1 MKEKMIAIFCIFLI
15 LSTSYAS
22 AQSTRDSDIPI
33 FTSNIEET
41 GESIIVNVG
50 KLEPT
55 IVPTNILEEQDV
67 PVYVFLEGATLGS
80 LAFGEDAPEN
90 FPFYGIPEI
99 ERVSISNVESTNNIV
114 SNVVHIKPKDRKYVV
129 DENGR
134 FFDMGYLILKLRKIK
149 DEKELPQF
157 NDTALARVKDDNLEL
172 LRTGGPTI
180 DAKITMDI
188 RFNTENSFGVFGAQD
203 LRLTEQINEKEWL
216 DGAEKVSF
224 WGRNGY
230 VRADRIRDDGVTLSI
245 YDGRNRRI
253 HGVTLTKNG
262 DESLPIRL
270 RDFGPIENSLFR

>member
-1 MKEKMIAIFCIFLI
+1 MKKKLIALFCILLI

-22 AQSTRDSDIPI
+22 AQSTRNNDILPI
-33 FTSNIEET
+33 FTNTIEET

-114 SNVVHIKPKDRKYVV
+114 SNVVHIKPKDRKYVI
-129 DENGR
+129 DENGK

-149 DEKELPQF
+149 NEKELPQF
-157 NDTALARVKDDNLEL
+157 NDTSLARVNDN
-172 LRTGGPTI
+172 G
-180 DAKITMDI
+180 
-188 RFNTENSFGVFGAQD
+188 
-203 LRLTEQINEKEWL
+203 
-216 DGAEKVSF
+216 
-224 WGRNGY
+224 
-230 VRADRIRDDGVTLSI
+230 
-245 YDGRNRRI
+245 
-253 HGVTLTKNG
+253 
-262 DESLPIRL
+262 
-270 RDFGPIENSLFR
+270 